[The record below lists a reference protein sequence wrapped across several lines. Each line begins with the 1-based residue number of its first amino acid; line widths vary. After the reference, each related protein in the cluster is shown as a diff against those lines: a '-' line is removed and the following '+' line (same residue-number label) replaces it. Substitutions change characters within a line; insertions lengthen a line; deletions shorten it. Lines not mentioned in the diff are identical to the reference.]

1 LKEITMTNATVALA
15 GLAEKG
21 DDADVLRQ
29 MVKFMAQRLMELDG
43 QGRWGAPSAR
53 RILSV

>member
-1 LKEITMTNATVALA
+1 MTNATVALA